1 MHFSNEDD
9 FIKHTNSRTFFF
21 FFLRE
26 KTIALEDSRSIT
38 MVYKHNTCQ
47 MEYGLWQTN
56 FNAQNNKMNVKSP

>member
-1 MHFSNEDD
+1 MRMTLLNIQIQEHS
-9 FIKHTNSRTFFF
+9 FF

-26 KTIALEDSRSIT
+26 KTIALEYSRSKT

-56 FNAQNNKMNVKSP
+56 FNAQNNKLNVKSP